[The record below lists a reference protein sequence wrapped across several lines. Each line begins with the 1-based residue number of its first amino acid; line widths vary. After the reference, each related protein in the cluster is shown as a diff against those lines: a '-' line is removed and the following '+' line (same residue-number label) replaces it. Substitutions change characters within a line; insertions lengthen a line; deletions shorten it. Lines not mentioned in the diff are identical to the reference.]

1 MCGDTTWAYATHFGR
16 PLIVTAAAVITLPA
30 VANLQGDIW
39 IVNGAPNGTL
49 LTISPNA
56 SDKFLWDM
64 AGAAGADNKDIINTA
79 ATARKGDYA
88 KIRYGS
94 GDGWLISEVV
104 VLGLTKHNQNFKTN
118 TRKALRG
125 LFSLSYICYMKKFL
139 FFANSTSDCS
149 QGLFRKN

>member
-1 MCGDTTWAYATHFGR
+1 MNDLILSKLEVAELATEAGAVPNYSNAVYVSGDTTWAYATHFGR

-64 AGAAGADNKDIINTA
+64 AGAGGTNNKDIINTA

-94 GDGWLISEVV
+94 TDGWLISEV
-104 VLGLTKHNQNFKTN
+104 GGTW
-118 TRKALRG
+118 ADE
-125 LFSLSYICYMKKFL
+125 
-139 FFANSTSDCS
+139 A
-149 QGLFRKN
+149 

>member
-1 MCGDTTWAYATHFGR
+1 MNDLILSKLEVAELATNAAAVPNYSNAVYVSGDTTWAYATHFGR

-94 GDGWLISEVV
+94 GDGWLISEV
-104 VLGLTKHNQNFKTN
+104 GGTW
-118 TRKALRG
+118 ADE
-125 LFSLSYICYMKKFL
+125 
-139 FFANSTSDCS
+139 A
-149 QGLFRKN
+149 